1 MGMVWRKRGIGSFIS
16 YTDKWTALSEPT
28 IGSSFPRTERV
39 ETKPC
44 GRGFPDADLSREMQE
59 SRHYC
64 RDSRVNQIKAALF
77 LARAR
82 VIDLH
87 RLLFLAA
94 LIFVP
99 FKGHMVVVDDLHYFA
114 DLLFHSRNRFELR
127 SVSERFGGRI
137 VIAL

>member
-1 MGMVWRKRGIGSFIS
+1 MRCSR
-16 YTDKWTALSEPT
+16 TAKA

-64 RDSRVNQIKAALF
+64 RDSRVNQSKAALF
-77 LARAR
+77 LARAC

-99 FKGHMVVVDDLHYFA
+99 FKAIWFVSTIFITSRVC
-114 DLLFHSRNRFELR
+114 LFHP
-127 SVSERFGGRI
+127 GI
-137 VIAL
+137 

>member
-1 MGMVWRKRGIGSFIS
+1 MRCSR
-16 YTDKWTALSEPT
+16 TAKA

-39 ETKPC
+39 ETKPY

-82 VIDLH
+82 VNDLH

-94 LIFVP
+94 LSFVAL
-99 FKGHMVVVDDLHYFA
+99 KVHMVVVDDLDYIA
-114 DLLFHSRNRFELR
+114 DLLFHSRDSFAL
-127 SVSERFGGRI
+127 RI
-137 VIAL
+137 VS

>member
-1 MGMVWRKRGIGSFIS
+1 MRCSR
-16 YTDKWTALSEPT
+16 TAKA

-44 GRGFPDADLSREMQE
+44 GRGFSDADLSREMQE

-87 RLLFLAA
+87 RLLFLGRPDFRTIQRPYGCCRRSS
-94 LIFVP
+94 LLRGFVVSFP
-99 FKGHMVVVDDLHYFA
+99 D
-114 DLLFHSRNRFELR
+114 SLR
-127 SVSERFGGRI
+127 TPMC
-137 VIAL
+137 